1 MAEIFLARG
10 ASVGGVERYV
20 VLKRILRHRA
30 GDAQLVRMFLDE
42 ARLAAQ
48 LQHANIAQV
57 YDVGKL
63 GDSYFFTMEYVH
75 GETLRALLHRSRAL
89 RRSLPLNCV
98 LTIAAGAA
106 AGLHYAHER
115 VARDGQPLGI
125 VHRDV
130 SPSNLMVSFDGNLK
144 IVDFGVAKAADRIV
158 ETRSGTVKGKIG
170 YLSPEQCKGGNVDR
184 RCDLFAIGIVMWEML
199 ATERLYRR
207 ATDFENMT
215 AIVNEPPPPPSSRRS
230 DVPPELDALV
240 LRLLEKDPELRFQT
254 GAELLEAIEEV
265 AMRTQSMLSTA
276 SVSRYLRELFGQRPE
291 PWVELQS
298 IEPNEAQVTVTG
310 EELADMP
317 PQPSVLD
324 IQLAAVRDLTRHQV
338 EASGKIVPPVAQPMG
353 PIPQPPVTI
362 TVVAESIEKLGTPA
376 PPHLAPTLIAPPIED
391 TGTPPSMPSMIP
403 PVPVINPS
411 SPSHRGSGPQIPIG
425 DPAKTLRG
433 VGTGGRPSIAVTA
446 PFESPT
452 TPYQAQPQK
461 REVSRKMIVL
471 FTAALGVII
480 GIAVAAWLGTRPTGM
495 APPQDD
501 PAPTTPVATAAADAT
516 ITQIAPDAAAVVAA
530 ADAAEAPVA
539 VAPSAPPNPPCNV
552 DKLRDKGMELSSSG
566 NHAAALAAFNEALA
580 CEPSP
585 PLLRL
590 TFMSACQAGN
600 ATRAKEL
607 YGQLPAASQPGLAQI
622 CARNRIELGP
632 KPEVTRR
639 PEAPTLNQLF
649 QQNRFTDAV
658 AACTQSFSAD
668 RATLCVLAACHA
680 HDAAKAKKW
689 LRSVPAAKRQTTAT
703 ACQHAGTTIETPATP
718 TPPTPKKPPPD
729 GDCDPNDLLS
739 CQHTND

>member
-170 YLSPEQCKGGNVDR
+170 YLSPEQCKGGGVDR
-184 RCDLFAIGIVMWEML
+184 RCDLFALGIVMWEML

-230 DVPPELDALV
+230 DVSPEVDALV
-240 LRLLEKDPELRFQT
+240 LRLLAKDREERFQT

-265 AMRTQSMLSTA
+265 AMSTQSMLSTA

-310 EELADMP
+310 EELVDMP
-317 PQPSVLD
+317 PQPNVLD

-338 EASGKIVPPVAQPMG
+338 EASGRITPPVAQPMG

-362 TVVAESIEKLGTPA
+362 TVVAESLDKLGTPA
-376 PPHLAPTLIAPPIED
+376 PPHLAATLIAPPLED
-391 TGTPPSMPSMIP
+391 TGTPPSMPAMIAP
-403 PVPVINPS
+403 APVLNPS
-411 SPSHRGSGPQIPIG
+411 RAHRGSGPQMPL
-425 DPAKTLRG
+425 DPARTLPG
-433 VGTGGRPSIAVTA
+433 VGGRPSIAVTM

-452 TPYQAQPQK
+452 TPFDAQPHK
-461 REVSRKMIVL
+461 REVSRKMVVL
-471 FTAALGVII
+471 FTAAVGII
-480 GIAVAAWLGTRPTGM
+480 TGIAVAAWLGTRPTGM
-495 APPQDD
+495 TPQDD
-501 PAPTTPVATAAADAT
+501 PPAPTAVATARADAA
-516 ITQIAPDAAAVVAA
+516 IAQIADAAEVVA
-530 ADAAEAPVA
+530 ADAAEVIAIAPADA
-539 VAPSAPPNPPCNV
+539 VPAKPACNV
-552 DKLRDKGMELSSSG
+552 DKLRDKGSELVSSG
-566 NHAAALAAFNEALA
+566 NYSAALAAFDEALA

-585 PLLRL
+585 PLVRL
-590 TFMSACQAGN
+590 AFISACQAGN
-600 ATRAKEL
+600 AARAKEL
-607 YGQLPAASQPGLAQI
+607 YGQLPMSSQNGLAQI
-622 CARNRIELGP
+622 CLRNKIDVGG
-632 KPEVTRR
+632 KPEPTRR
-639 PEAPTLNQLF
+639 PDAPTLSQLF
-649 QQNRFTDAV
+649 QQNRFADVV

-668 RATLCVLAACHA
+668 RATVCVLAACHA

-689 LRSVPAAKRQTTAT
+689 LRSIAAGKRAQTVN
-703 ACQHAGTTIETPATP
+703 ACHAAGTTLEPAATP
-718 TPPTPKKPPPD
+718 PTVTPKKPPD
-729 GDCDPNDLLS
+729 GECDPNDLLS
-739 CQHTND
+739 CQHTGD